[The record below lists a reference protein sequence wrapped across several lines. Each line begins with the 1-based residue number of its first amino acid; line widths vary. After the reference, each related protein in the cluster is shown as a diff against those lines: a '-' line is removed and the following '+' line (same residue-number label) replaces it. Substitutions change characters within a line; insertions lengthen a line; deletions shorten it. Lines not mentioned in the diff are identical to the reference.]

1 MSLPSA
7 PPPPPDEEQLA
18 ITSVRTAFGVFA
30 ALLGIAL
37 FLCACTYL
45 VHRAQPALQKAD
57 RRSFKLTTRRLS
69 PRAGSSSRSRTVS
82 KPTPASSPLV
92 PSPEPAS
99 PYDVTCAA
107 SPDGKGTVITRVS
120 TPPGSERKKRE
131 HRPVPRQADAM
142 SASRAKVDPVRLH
155 LDSALQ
161 ALDELAYDEKPAPSP
176 QALPLAL
183 PPDFTGDADPEEG
196 APPPDVFD
204 DEPPAAD
211 PCFGLCSQP
220 LRRACRLAVC
230 CLVVLG
236 ICVGFFVS
244 LLVMSVEGT

>member
-1 MSLPSA
+1 MSLPSPP

-30 ALLGIAL
+30 TLLGIAL
-37 FLCACTYL
+37 VLCACTFL
-45 VHRAQPALQKAD
+45 VHRTQPAPQKAD

-69 PRAGSSSRSRTVS
+69 PPAGSSSRSRTAS
-82 KPTPASSPLV
+82 KPAPASN
-92 PSPEPAS
+92 
-99 PYDVTCAA
+99 PYDVTSAV
-107 SPDGKGTVITRVS
+107 SPDGKGTVIKARVS

-161 ALDELAYDEKPAPSP
+161 ALDELAYDEKPVPS
-176 QALPLAL
+176 QRALPLAL

-196 APPPDVFD
+196 AAPPDVYD
-204 DEPPAAD
+204 DEPPAQPPLD
-211 PCFGLCSQP
+211 PCFGLCSRGM
-220 LRRACRLAVC
+220 RRACRLAVC

-236 ICVGFFVS
+236 ICVGFAVS
-244 LLVMSVEGT
+244 LLLISVENR

>member
-69 PRAGSSSRSRTVS
+69 PRAGSSSRSRTAS
-82 KPTPASSPLV
+82 KPAPAS
-92 PSPEPAS
+92 S

-244 LLVMSVEGT
+244 LLLIIVEDR